1 MHHQMNVA
9 DPRPVSHH
17 LDHLELL
24 LLDTAVTRLAEH
36 YITSHTLT
44 TSQREALVEYTT
56 DLGTLIDT
64 LVGPA
69 RDYAEHVLELAQTVG
84 DAERDRSLSPA
95 ADSAAASAHRA
106 A

>member
-1 MHHQMNVA
+1 MHHQIDIA

-24 LLDTAVTRLAEH
+24 LLDTAVTRLTEH
-36 YITSHTLT
+36 YITTHTLS
-44 TSQREALVEYTT
+44 TSQRDALVEYTT

-69 RDYAEHVLELAQTVG
+69 RDYAEHVLELARTVG
-84 DAERDRSLSPA
+84 DAESDRSMSPA
-95 ADSAAASAHRA
+95 ADGGTASAHRA